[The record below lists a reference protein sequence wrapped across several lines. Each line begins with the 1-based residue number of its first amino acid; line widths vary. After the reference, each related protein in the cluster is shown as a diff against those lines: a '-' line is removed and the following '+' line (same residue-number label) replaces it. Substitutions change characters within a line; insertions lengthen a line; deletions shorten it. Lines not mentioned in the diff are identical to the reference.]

1 MLRASPAKPTKLER
15 EPKFPELLPWER
27 VIRLHLKSSQGVGS
41 IPVGQNLGHSAH
53 LWSEVLTTTHSVE
66 GSRCLLNDGPAA
78 VLCANLT
85 VLLITCQPFESIEQ

>member
-1 MLRASPAKPTKLER
+1 M
-15 EPKFPELLPWER
+15 
-27 VIRLHLKSSQGVGS
+27 
-41 IPVGQNLGHSAH
+41 GQNLGHSAH